1 MAAGLMSLPIL
12 PAANQVVSRI
22 PPAEVSG
29 GSSRYGQ
36 NLLDVEEKTDSGWRL
51 GVVGIALSGDAFT
64 NGNGDIAAVGLL
76 GDVNRSAL
84 MGIGYCNLRMMGS
97 QSGAFV

>member
-12 PAANQVVSRI
+12 
-22 PPAEVSG
+22 
-29 GSSRYGQ
+29 
-36 NLLDVEEKTDSGWRL
+36 
-51 GVVGIALSGDAFT
+51 LSGDAFT